1 MNMHFWLMYHVRR
14 MVVWCM
20 SACWIFTCFAMLEN
34 HEPPYGRRSV
44 PCITLG
50 ALTTSFWEP
59 WPQGF
64 LLECSLTENMVQT
77 CLVALYVE
85 SSWQGLACDRT
96 NSSMMGIEAHIFE
109 LQGLW
114 SWNIHENAGKC
125 RKIHENAQIP
135 SNSMESSWNMGGF
148 QLSVITRLSPRHPKC
163 AVAPQRGSFPKQRE
177 LRSEWRDVAL
187 AFPKSLEVTAS
198 SLQWP
203 TKINRG
209 NEAGNCTCFWCISFF
224 SCGWCEKCSGRFT
237 FSALQR

>member
-148 QLSVITRLSPRHPKC
+148 
-163 AVAPQRGSFPKQRE
+163 
-177 LRSEWRDVAL
+177 
-187 AFPKSLEVTAS
+187 
-198 SLQWP
+198 
-203 TKINRG
+203 
-209 NEAGNCTCFWCISFF
+209 
-224 SCGWCEKCSGRFT
+224 
-237 FSALQR
+237 SALCDYTSKSKTSQMCCGASEGEFSKTARTQKRVARCRSGLPKESGSYRFQPSVTDQNQSG